1 MTIVSTLVAINNHM
15 EAFKATQ
22 YSYNC
27 NFEVAWSSSY
37 SYLVHN
43 SFTLNKDHFNLE
55 YQVERISIKG
65 SIVQPFVAAC
75 QVVACMACKYSS

>member
-1 MTIVSTLVAINNHM
+1 MYLHNHM

-43 SFTLNKDHFNLE
+43 SFTLNKDHFNSFLKKKKMNINKE
-55 YQVERISIKG
+55 KKKMEKNL
-65 SIVQPFVAAC
+65 
-75 QVVACMACKYSS
+75 